1 MPADH
6 ELPPALGGSTSM
18 PELGGPR
25 SCSENRHS
33 KLPRLDGC
41 DRASDRHMMSQGGA
55 AALERRVRKKRGL
68 APSQDHSC
76 PALRSERGDGTAGEA
91 AERESR
97 SLQRVYRENAWL
109 RSQLSH
115 WKKQRKLYEAK
126 AHILYRELAA
136 VYGGAP
142 MTGLMLEEDYMIL
155 AHKELHRDGG
165 LDKAAKRRNPPAGAK
180 HLPEEIPDYEP
191 VSTPKSMLSETQLEF
206 LTYIMA
212 TKGIGVCTFFETAS
226 VGPEARQMC
235 LDICAKEFY
244 AYMDRCNRM
253 QKLVAR
259 LEEVSK
265 LAEYSAALAG
275 LVDVVCD
282 CLECDR
288 GTVWICDPVSV
299 EAWTQIRSQSDGA
312 NEGKMMNVR
321 ISLADSEN
329 GFVAA
334 AYHSRDSVTGQPV
347 PINIVDAY
355 QDHRFNRAVD
365 VASGYRTKAVLAM
378 PIVKN
383 DRVMVVLQAVNKLTA
398 PHFTAADESLIRVIG
413 SVSLNIVERCEQ
425 QQSVYVRKL
434 DRALIREADESG
446 EGEIDRYEFLRYMIR
461 KWDLVSEET
470 LARIE
475 ANFDELDVDGSG
487 VLDRKDL
494 QFMNMLG
501 GTK

>member
-1 MPADH
+1 
-6 ELPPALGGSTSM
+6 
-18 PELGGPR
+18 
-25 SCSENRHS
+25 
-33 KLPRLDGC
+33 
-41 DRASDRHMMSQGGA
+41 
-55 AALERRVRKKRGL
+55 
-68 APSQDHSC
+68 
-76 PALRSERGDGTAGEA
+76 
-91 AERESR
+91 
-97 SLQRVYRENAWL
+97 
-109 RSQLSH
+109 
-115 WKKQRKLYEAK
+115 
-126 AHILYRELAA
+126 
-136 VYGGAP
+136 
-142 MTGLMLEEDYMIL
+142 
-155 AHKELHRDGG
+155 
-165 LDKAAKRRNPPAGAK
+165 
-180 HLPEEIPDYEP
+180 
-191 VSTPKSMLSETQLEF
+191 
-206 LTYIMA
+206 
-212 TKGIGVCTFFETAS
+212 
-226 VGPEARQMC
+226 
-235 LDICAKEFY
+235 
-244 AYMDRCNRM
+244 
-253 QKLVAR
+253 
-259 LEEVSK
+259 
-265 LAEYSAALAG
+265 
-275 LVDVVCD
+275 
-282 CLECDR
+282 
-288 GTVWICDPVSV
+288 
-299 EAWTQIRSQSDGA
+299 
-312 NEGKMMNVR
+312 
-321 ISLADSEN
+321 
-329 GFVAA
+329 
-334 AYHSRDSVTGQPV
+334 VTGQPV